1 MQILTPEPGL
11 IFWMT
16 VIFGIVVFILT
27 KYGFPVILKMI
38 NERKEFIDSAIQDAK
53 TAHEELAKLKENQ
66 ELLLAETRKEQS
78 ALVAEAKKLRTQ
90 ILNKAKEEAT
100 LEADKIIESARQQ
113 ILAEKE
119 TSLNQLRNEMS
130 TLAVA
135 ISEKILRKN
144 LENQAS
150 QEDLVHKLINEM
162 DF

>member
-27 KYGFPVILKMI
+27 KYGFPVILKKI

-53 TAHEELAKLKENQ
+53 TAHEELAKLRENQ
-66 ELLLAETRKEQS
+66 EMLIAETRKEQS
-78 ALVAEAKKLRTQ
+78 ALVAEANKLRTQ
-90 ILNKAKEEAT
+90 ILNKAKEEAN

-113 ILAEKE
+113 IQAEKE
-119 TSLNQLRNEMS
+119 ASLNQLRSEMS

-144 LENQAS
+144 LDNQAS